1 MKTSLN
7 LLPLLAVALAWL
19 PQPGHAQV
27 ISIPNGSF
35 ESPVVSGVSPITP
48 DDWGYYASGPNSGA
62 PRANGLTNSIAQSG
76 SQSLFISSN
85 TVQGAGYEAHFLL
98 GTNSFADSSPLLL
111 DSSDTI
117 EMTFYIRSDALDP
130 YSGDSLAR
138 FSLEFHDS
146 TQMGNPNV
154 GGTGDLLALRFAN
167 DGFSTTEWV
176 QVTLTGS
183 PAAFSDNI
191 LLVIDGVNFPSGPY
205 TSSSGT
211 FYLDNVTASVVP
223 EPAVSGLVLLGLAG
237 GLRLRTRTSRQ
248 N

>member
-7 LLPLLAVALAWL
+7 ILPLLAVALAWL
-19 PQPGHAQV
+19 PRPGQAQV

-35 ESPVVSGVSPITP
+35 ESPVVSGTTAINP
-48 DDWGYYASGPNSGA
+48 DNWGYYASGPNSGA
-62 PRANGLTNSIAQSG
+62 PRANGVTNTIAQSG
-76 SQSLFISSN
+76 SQSLFLSSN
-85 TVQGAGYEAHFLL
+85 TTQGAGYEAHYLL
-98 GTNSFADSSPLLL
+98 GTNSYADSSPLSL
-111 DSSDTI
+111 DSSDVI
-117 EMTFYIRSDALDP
+117 ELTFYIRSDALDP

-146 TQMGNPNV
+146 TQVGNPNV

-191 LLVIDGVNFPSGPY
+191 LLVIDSVNFPDGVY
-205 TSSSGT
+205 TSSGGT
-211 FYLDNVTASVVP
+211 FYVDNVTASVVP
-223 EPAVSGLVLLGLAG
+223 EPAVSGLVLVGLAG
-237 GLRLRTRTSRQ
+237 SLRLRKRK